1 MEKKMFWVV
10 PTVVLGFTIFFT
22 SCQSTE
28 PINAASETI
37 SATANDESQV
47 STTSD
52 AVVSAADQYTPN
64 FNSSG
69 MRVKSEISEKISDSV
84 TITVDRPDAQT
95 FPKVVTIDYGTEGFV
110 GKRGNILKG
119 KMIVTISNKMDIVGS
134 TKTIT
139 FDNFSV
145 NGNALNGAK
154 VITYKGNDSWT
165 INANDTLT
173 RTDGTVVTWSTE
185 RTRSRIDDNQTPLI
199 KWDDTF
205 AITGSASG
213 VNAKGKAYTM
223 TIDEANPLI
232 IGGGYPHFTKGKMT
246 ITTETKTI
254 YMDYGDGTK
263 DNLATLTLNGKVKL
277 ITLKK

>member
-10 PTVVLGFTIFFT
+10 PAVVLAFTIFGT

-28 PINAASETI
+28 PTNAASETI
-37 SATANDESQV
+37 TATANDESQV
-47 STTSD
+47 SATSD
-52 AVVSAADQYTPN
+52 AVVSAAEQYTPS
-64 FNSSG
+64 FSTSG
-69 MRVKSEISEKISDSV
+69 LRVKSDMAEKISDSV
-84 TITVDRPDAQT
+84 SITVDRPDAQT
-95 FPKVVTIDYGTEGFV
+95 FPKVVTIDYGTAGFV

-119 KMIVTISNKMDIVGS
+119 KMIVTISNNMDVVGS

-165 INANDTLT
+165 ISANDTLT
-173 RTDGTVVTWSTE
+173 RVDGTVVTWSTE
-185 RTRSRIDDNQTPLI
+185 RTRTRIDDNQTPLI

-205 AITGSASG
+205 AITGSSSG

-232 IGGGYPHFTKGKMT
+232 IGGGYPFFTKGKLT

-254 YMDYGDGTK
+254 YLDYGNGTK
-263 DNLATLTLNGKVKL
+263 DDLATVTVNGKVKV

>member
-28 PINAASETI
+28 PINTANETI
-37 SATANDESQV
+37 STTANDESQV

-69 MRVKSEISEKISDSV
+69 MRVKSEIAEKISDSV

-95 FPKVVTIDYGTEGFV
+95 FPKVVTIDYGTAGFV

-232 IGGGYPHFTKGKMT
+232 IGGGYPHFTQGKLT

-263 DNLATLTLNGKVKL
+263 DNIATLTLNGKVKL